1 MAIEAAPLP
10 ALITELESL
19 VPALVA
25 AETLILYIPDRE
37 EQTSGLIAYVNTL
50 ESLVKLGKT
59 ALKPHMQGLF
69 EVLLDLWNS
78 EVSELAK
85 SAMSAL
91 AEAVEMESL
100 QDLFALEL
108 PLLLP
113 SLIQDYEHWGVRSKA
128 RLAFQTL
135 VIGAETAVVDYFS
148 PIIDVISVNTQL
160 GKDSAVRSAMLEVL
174 SALLAAPSLRP
185 ALRPFSQR
193 LFREVLC
200 PVLHWKPGAAGSQVR
215 LAGIKCVL
223 ALLTEAIPEPA
234 VLVSDWTY
242 IFPVLQTCLE
252 DDYDPNLR
260 LFACETLGEL
270 VSLCRYEVRE
280 AEVTEVCAALRRRL
294 DDSKDFVR
302 LAACEALKK
311 GLGLGKKVDC
321 LGEVV
326 RGLMLEL
333 EETNVSIVNAS
344 KEALIYAQAL
354 DPSLPRLSPV

>member
-1 MAIEAAPLP
+1 M
-10 ALITELESL
+10 
-19 VPALVA
+19 
-25 AETLILYIPDRE
+25 YISHRE
-37 EQTSGLIAYVNTL
+37 EQTSGLIAYLNTL
-50 ESLVKLGKT
+50 ESLINLCKT

-78 EVSELAK
+78 EVSESAK

-91 AEAVEMESL
+91 AEAVEAESL
-100 QDLFALEL
+100 NGLFALEL

-113 SLIQDYEHWGVRSKA
+113 NLMQDYKHWEVRSKA

-135 VIGAETAVVDYFS
+135 VIGAGSAVVDYFS
-148 PIIDVISVNTQL
+148 HIIDVISVNTQL
-160 GKDSAVRSAMLEVL
+160 GKDSAVRSSMLEVL

-215 LAGIKCVL
+215 LSGIKCVL

-270 VSLCRYEVRE
+270 VHLCRHEVRE
-280 AEVTEVCAALRRRL
+280 AEVNEVCAALRRRL

-302 LAACEALKK
+302 LAACEGLKK
-311 GLGLGKKVDC
+311 GLGLGKTVDC

-326 RGLMLEL
+326 KGLVSEL
-333 EETNVSIVNAS
+333 EEENASIVQAA
-344 KEALIYAQAL
+344 KEALACTQVP
-354 DPSLPRLSPV
+354 DPSLPGLSPV